1 MSTGSEASKQF
12 AHTGD
17 GDSSGG
23 NSSGGKT
30 MQMPRVHM
38 VQPFQGKSGQ
48 PDNQDTS
55 RPKGTT

>member
-1 MSTGSEASKQF
+1 MSTGAEKSNQF
-12 AHTGD
+12 ATPGD

-30 MQMPRVHM
+30 FKQPVRYQVK
-38 VQPFQGKSGQ
+38 PFQGRSGQ

-55 RPKGTT
+55 RPKGST